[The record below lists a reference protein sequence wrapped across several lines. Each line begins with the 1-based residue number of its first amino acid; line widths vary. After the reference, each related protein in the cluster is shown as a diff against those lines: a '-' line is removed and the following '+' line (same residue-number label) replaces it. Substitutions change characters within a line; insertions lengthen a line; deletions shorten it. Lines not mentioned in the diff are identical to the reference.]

1 MCVCVCVCV
10 CVVLWCVCV
19 CARARVCVCLCVGV
33 RARASVIL
41 FPTVRV
47 LGGNV
52 IVTVN
57 NTSLGCIAVIV
68 FVVSVDLSEIA
79 LY

>member
-1 MCVCVCVCV
+1 MCACACVCVCVCACVRACVRACVCVCVCV
-10 CVVLWCVCV
+10 
-19 CARARVCVCLCVGV
+19 
-33 RARASVIL
+33 RARASVLL

-68 FVVSVDLSEIA
+68 FVVSVDLSEIV